1 MHPHPKRKAVATAA
15 VILCVA
21 CAVFLSAPAKELS
34 WEVLFPGLPSVIA
47 IANASH
53 NAILY
58 ILKQTHE
65 PLFRRDDGQN
75 YSSRVLKNWSRSLD
89 GRQYSFC
96 PDTTLRFN
104 ETSVFSAEYFFSYIA
119 GVSKRYA
126 SETEISQ
133 AGNCCVVKFRNPQEG
148 FIEYL
153 TLYENAPTIKR
164 TEQIEDGLGPF
175 KAVSLTKDRVTLA
188 RKRKEK
194 YSVNKIILHDYQ
206 GGAAANLGNRNISD
220 FNRIPPFDIPE
231 WVSKEYRG
239 FENIQLKSVDLTIN
253 HPDAAVRHRLYN
265 CLDVRA
271 FRRAY
276 FPKAE
281 KIYDIGNVFPLGV
294 PGAIAGLPRQ
304 QCEGTKKIAASVV
317 LANWRDDNQE
327 ALSDFVKEF
336 RIYTGVNIEVK
347 NFQPSELVKILHKRP
362 RPYNLLVMGIDAVR
376 PDYDAFLSP
385 FFREKAYIDV
395 KPSKGAGLYRRFKSE
410 SGETA
415 RAPLAKAI
423 ADNLAEEGIVLP
435 LYQVGGKFY
444 YPKRIKNLEA
454 GKGFLEYPEVVDF
467 RW

>member
-1 MHPHPKRKAVATAA
+1 MHSYPKRKAVAAAA
-15 VILCVA
+15 VLCVA

-34 WEVLFPGLPSVIA
+34 WEVLFPGLPSSIT
-47 IANASH
+47 ITNASH

-75 YSSRVLKNWSRSLD
+75 YSSRVLRNWSRSLD

-96 PDTTLRFN
+96 PDTRLRFN
-104 ETSVFSAEYFFSYIA
+104 ESSAFSAEYFFSYIA
-119 GVSKRYA
+119 GVSQRYA
-126 SETEISQ
+126 PGTEILQ
-133 AGNCCVVKFRNPQEG
+133 TGDCCVARFRNPQEG
-148 FIEYL
+148 FLEYL
-153 TLYENAPTIKR
+153 ALYENAPTIKR

-175 KAVSLTKDRVTLA
+175 KAVSLTKDSVTLL

-194 YSVNKIILHDYQ
+194 SSINKIILHDYQ
-206 GGAAANLGNRNISD
+206 GGADANLGNRNISD

-231 WVSKEYRG
+231 WVNKEYRG
-239 FENIQLKSVDLTIN
+239 FENIQLKSVDLAIN
-253 HPDAAVRHRLYN
+253 HPDAAVRRRLYN
-265 CLDVRA
+265 CINVQA

-276 FPKAE
+276 FPKGE

-294 PGAIAGLPRQ
+294 PGAAAGLPRQ
-304 QCEGTKKIAASVV
+304 QCEGTKRIAASVV

-327 ALSDFVKEF
+327 TLSVFVKKL
-336 RIYTGVNIEVK
+336 RVNTGINIEVK
-347 NFQPSELVKILHKRP
+347 NYQPSELVKILHKRP

-385 FFREKAYIDV
+385 FFREKAYIDI
-395 KPSKGAGLYRRFKSE
+395 KPFKGAGLYRRFKSE
-410 SGETA
+410 PGETA

-454 GKGFLEYPEVVDF
+454 GKGFLEYPEVAEF